1 MGRVVRLDEPRTVS
15 VTHYDDEHP
24 GPGQV
29 RVQTMYSGISAG
41 TELTQYR
48 GSNPYLVRQW
58 NSTQRLFMDGVPA
71 TSYPLTNWG
80 YQEVGRIELLGP
92 EVEGVQSGD
101 LVWGAWHHR
110 SSAVVP
116 ASWARGHRL
125 LPDEISP
132 MRAIF
137 ARISAI
143 ALNAVLDADIQLG
156 EHVAVFGLG
165 VPGLIALQ
173 LARLSGAHV
182 IAVDRVAKRLAMA
195 GELGAEHCVD
205 VSNQD
210 AGETI
215 RALTAGR
222 GADVSIELT
231 GSYLG
236 LHEAVRATAYNSRVV
251 CSGFLQGEGVGL
263 RLGEEFHHNRI
274 AIICSQI
281 SGLRPDLVHRW
292 SRERLESTVMEL
304 LAHGRFDVDPMI
316 SHVIPA
322 QRAAEAFALL
332 DVADP
337 DVLQIVLDFTDRG
350 LATGLDDE
358 EDA

>member
-1 MGRVVRLDEPRTVS
+1 MGHIVRLDEPRTVS
-15 VTHYDDEHP
+15 VAHADDEEP

-29 RVQTMYSGISAG
+29 RVQTTYSGISAG

-58 NSTQRLFMDGVPA
+58 NSAHRLFVDSVPA
-71 TSYPLTNWG
+71 TSYPITNWG
-80 YQEVGRIELLGP
+80 YQEVGRVDLVGP
-92 EVEGVQSGD
+92 EVQDVQRGD
-101 LVWGAWHHR
+101 LIWGTWHHR
-110 SSAVVP
+110 SSAIVP
-116 ASWARGHRL
+116 ADRAVERR
-125 LPDEISP
+125 LPDAIPP
-132 MRAIF
+132 MRAVF
-137 ARISAI
+137 ARIAAI

-173 LARLSGAHV
+173 LAQLSGAKV

-205 VSNQD
+205 VGTED
-210 AGETI
+210 AGEII

-236 LHEAVRATAYNSRVV
+236 LHQAVRATAYNSRVV

-281 SGLRPDLVHRW
+281 FGLRPDLAHRW
-292 SRERLESTVMEL
+292 SRERLESTAMDL
-304 LAHGRFDVDPMI
+304 LAHGRLEVDQMI
-316 SHVIPA
+316 SHVVPA
-322 QRAAEAFALL
+322 HRAAEAFALL
-332 DVADP
+332 DVGDP
-337 DVLQIVLDFTDRG
+337 DVLQIVLDFTDRWPTT
-350 LATGLDDE
+350 ALDDV

>member
-1 MGRVVRLDEPRTVS
+1 MGRVVRLDEPRTVT
-15 VTHYDDEHP
+15 VAPYDEEEP

-29 RVQTMYSGISAG
+29 RVQTLYSGISAG

-58 NSTQRLFMDGVPA
+58 NNEHRLFMDGVPA
-71 TSYPLTNWG
+71 TSYPLTSWG
-80 YQEVGRIELLGP
+80 YQEVGRVDRLGP
-92 EVEGVQSGD
+92 EVEGVHRGD
-101 LVWGAWHHR
+101 LVWGAWHHF
-110 SSAVVP
+110 SSALVP
-116 ASWARGHRL
+116 AGWVLAHRL
-125 LPDEISP
+125 PDAISP

-165 VPGLIALQ
+165 VLALQ
-173 LARLSGAHV
+173 LAQMSGAQV

-195 GELGAEHCVD
+195 GELGAAHSVD
-205 VSNQD
+205 VSTQD
-210 AGETI
+210 VGETI
-215 RALTAGR
+215 RALTDGR

-281 SGLRPDLVHRW
+281 SGLRPDLAHRW
-292 SRERLESTVMEL
+292 SRERLEATAMDL
-304 LAHGRFDVDPMI
+304 LSHGRLEVDQLI
-316 SHVIPA
+316 SHVVPA

-332 DVADP
+332 DVGDP
-337 DVLQIVLDFTDRG
+337 EVLQIVLDFTERWP
-350 LATGLDDE
+350 AAGLDDVV
-358 EDA
+358 DA